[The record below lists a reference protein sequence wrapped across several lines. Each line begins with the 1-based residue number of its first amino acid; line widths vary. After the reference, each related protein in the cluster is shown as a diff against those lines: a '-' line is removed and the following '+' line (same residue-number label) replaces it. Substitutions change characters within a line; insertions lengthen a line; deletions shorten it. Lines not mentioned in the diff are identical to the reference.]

1 MKKSKKAREAF
12 DDIVDEI
19 NNTKGALHIEAKGRL
34 DAEELDLNNL
44 SQITNYVK
52 QPKRFFEEHFQN
64 ATAES
69 IERLVEDLV
78 TKSKGLSDKKGLF
91 TEKRIRDS
99 LKYMYLKGI
108 FERANVQVTG
118 VDIFRKAGDPA
129 ADVARSEMKDVV
141 SFTNTI
147 LGKANREV
155 AEAVLGID
163 SEHMS
168 LLTNMAQWISYA
180 GGNPRGFAPRG
191 DTKGLTIDNIF
202 SRVFN
207 IARGMVSPLY
217 VGTEIATR
225 MLLEKNQSLLTVAL
239 RDKNA
244 ARLMAKIIKN
254 PEGFSKKDIN
264 NFAQTIKVY
273 VTMAVIQGKGGTPTL
288 NEFMGLDDQEIFMK
302 EKGALEGT
310 RLSTKFTTEGVN

>member
-1 MKKSKKAREAF
+1 
-12 DDIVDEI
+12 
-19 NNTKGALHIEAKGRL
+19 
-34 DAEELDLNNL
+34 
-44 SQITNYVK
+44 
-52 QPKRFFEEHFQN
+52 
-64 ATAES
+64 
-69 IERLVEDLV
+69 
-78 TKSKGLSDKKGLF
+78 
-91 TEKRIRDS
+91 
-99 LKYMYLKGI
+99 
-108 FERANVQVTG
+108 
-118 VDIFRKAGDPA
+118 
-129 ADVARSEMKDVV
+129 
-141 SFTNTI
+141 
-147 LGKANREV
+147 
-155 AEAVLGID
+155 
-163 SEHMS
+163 
-168 LLTNMAQWISYA
+168 
-180 GGNPRGFAPRG
+180 
-191 DTKGLTIDNIF
+191 
-202 SRVFN
+202 
-207 IARGMVSPLY
+207 MVSPLY